1 MLISR
6 RFHLRRSK
14 MLGFLDELEAAGGSA
29 KSVYLPPGLPLPE
42 VESLVRAVLD
52 REAIPTRLTELASGS
67 ETGAVL
73 FWGPPRRCLVLPP
86 FPVTDKYLT
95 PGYDVEP
102 VRSMLQHDFKLALIL
117 VRVGAYAVGVCQG
130 EELIASKVG
139 TGLIHARHKKGGSS
153 QRRFERHREKQL
165 EQFLNRV
172 CGHVRERLGPHAG
185 TLDYVVYG
193 GARSTILSL
202 RKRCPFLQQFDQ
214 RMLPPLLDIPEPRKA
229 VLDTAIGRVWSSS
242 LTEWYSDES
251 LP

>member
-6 RFHLRRSK
+6 RFHLRRTK
-14 MLGFLDELEAAGGSA
+14 MLGFLDELEAAGGGA

-42 VESLVRAVLD
+42 VESLVRAVVD
-52 REAIPTRLTELASGS
+52 REAIPPRLTELASGS

-73 FWGPPRRCLVLPP
+73 FWGPPRRCLILPP
-86 FPVTDKYLT
+86 IPVTEKYLT

-165 EQFLNRV
+165 EQFLDRACARV
-172 CGHVRERLGPHAG
+172 CERLGPHAG

-214 RMLPPLLDIPEPRKA
+214 RTLPPLLDIPEPRKA
-229 VLDTAIGRVWSSS
+229 VLDTAIGQVWSSS
-242 LTEWYSDES
+242 LAEWYSDES